1 VGVPSRKD
9 DAAAWRDPYRAATP
23 VAYVDGK
30 TGDGDVAGCAG
41 ERPAEMTDTRTTST
55 QKIPLPTLTAM
66 VERLRRQRLVLGADQ
81 VDARRGGARVRGGQH
96 PAGRRGVL
104 FVVAVVLAVL
114 GIVGLITGLITIQE
128 GTS

>member
-1 VGVPSRKD
+1 
-9 DAAAWRDPYRAATP
+9 
-23 VAYVDGK
+23 
-30 TGDGDVAGCAG
+30 
-41 ERPAEMTDTRTTST
+41 MTDTRTTST